1 MALASRAPS
10 FRPQKHRRVRPP
22 AIFRNVQQILVV
34 KGDLRLQVLA
44 KFLQNSLT
52 QKIGIEFAGFC
63 KLDNSF
69 GDSFIDKIALVANLK
84 SCASHFECYA
94 HDPLGL
100 GIEFAIVQKLRD
112 GHDLSPLS
120 AMELGALSAGQSGDG
135 LLKVLT
141 ASKNQN
147 G

>member
-44 KFLQNSLT
+44 KFLQHSLT

-120 AMELGALSAGQSGDG
+120 AMELCALSACQSGDG
-135 LLKVLT
+135 LLKVLI

>member
-44 KFLQNSLT
+44 KFLQHSLT

-94 HDPLGL
+94 HDPLGSGSNL
-100 GIEFAIVQKLRD
+100 Q
-112 GHDLSPLS
+112 LSKNCVMDMTRPPLS
-120 AMELGALSAGQSGDG
+120 AM
-135 LLKVLT
+135 
-141 ASKNQN
+141 
-147 G
+147 